1 MNNILNKCALTS
13 STLVF
18 IIWIGL
24 GLIQDILIPFI
35 MIPVIPLLYVC
46 FPLVFVFLSF
56 YILNFLLLNPSS
68 KFSLISIATFSSFFI
83 IVTLTILANSDS
95 DYNTYIITFSLRW
108 LIYLTIGFAIA
119 HALINNQVFIDRILK
134 VLWLIVVI
142 FAVINFD
149 IERVSIPYYN
159 LYFQQANLNIETAVI
174 KRHFFTDYFALL
186 SLYYA
191 YYYKNKQKAFLT
203 FGFISFIVL
212 FMLGGRASFLA
223 FTLVYAL
230 WCFKYFKTSLL
241 MVTLMLFPLLLVFHS
256 SLFELY
262 LNSHMANLS
271 EDKSVIARDEL
282 FNRALL
288 GIIENPII
296 GDYGGQTEYG
306 SKGGYMHNV
315 LSYYRQ
321 FGLLAFFS
329 YLLLLGTS
337 VIYLI
342 KLNRTLIYL
351 CLFFLINIFFA
362 KSLFWGMEWML
373 VGAAWAG
380 FLMINNKNSKGNV

>member
-1 MNNILNKCALTS
+1 MLNKCASILS
-13 STLVF
+13 VLVF
-18 IIWIGL
+18 VIWICL
-24 GLIQDILIPFI
+24 GLIQDILLPFI
-35 MIPVIPLLYVC
+35 MIPMIPLLYFC
-46 FPLVFVFLSF
+46 LPLVLFFLSF
-56 YILNFLLLNPSS
+56 YILNFLLLNSFT
-68 KFSLISIATFSSFFI
+68 KFSLISIATFSLFFI
-83 IVTLTILANSDS
+83 IVALTVLAHSDS
-95 DYNTYIITFSLRW
+95 EYNTYIITFSLRW

-119 HALINNQVFIDRILK
+119 HALLNNQIFIDRILRT
-134 VLWLIVVI
+134 LWFIVVI

-149 IERVSIPYYN
+149 IERVSIPYYT
-159 LYFQQANLNIETAVI
+159 LYFQQANLNLETAVI

-191 YYYKNKQKAFLT
+191 YYYKDNQKKFLT

-223 FTLVYAL
+223 FTFVYIF

-241 MVTLMLFPLLLVFHS
+241 MVILMMVPLLLVFSS
-256 SLFELY
+256 SLFDLY
-262 LNSHMANLS
+262 LNSHIYNLS
-271 EDKSVIARDEL
+271 EDKSVMVRDAL
-282 FNRALL
+282 FNRALQ

-296 GDYGGQTEYG
+296 GDYGGQMKYG
-306 SKGGYMHNV
+306 NKGGYMHNF

-321 FGLLAFFS
+321 FGLFAFLS

-351 CLFFLINIFFA
+351 CLFFLINIFVA

-380 FLMINNKNSKGNV
+380 FLMINNENSKGNI